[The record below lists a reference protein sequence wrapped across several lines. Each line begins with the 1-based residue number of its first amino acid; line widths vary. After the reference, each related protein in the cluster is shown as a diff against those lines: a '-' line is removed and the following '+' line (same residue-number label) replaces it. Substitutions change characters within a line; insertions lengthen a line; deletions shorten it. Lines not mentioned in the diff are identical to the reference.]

1 MRKSAVPE
9 GRALIKWLLVSAAVA
24 IAAAAGMFV
33 AYRMVRSPAP
43 PHFQALDITVV
54 PWGRSFVLQGAAG
67 QRRTLA
73 DFHGKVVMLTFGY
86 TRCRDVC
93 PATLALLGETMK
105 RMGADAERV
114 QGLFVTV
121 DPRRD
126 TPEVLS
132 RYVAAFHPSFL
143 GLYGDPEAIERTAR
157 EFKIFYG
164 ANPPGGD
171 EPYAVDHSGQ
181 VYLFDPVGRLRLLV
195 KPEASSPESIAH
207 DVRLLLAEATG

>member
-1 MRKSAVPE
+1 MTRTGK
-9 GRALIKWLLVSAAVA
+9 LVLSSTIVTMV
-24 IAAAAGMFV
+24 AAAGLFA

-43 PHFQALDITVV
+43 PRFQALDITGV
-54 PWGRSFVLQGAAG
+54 PWGRSFVLQDAAG

-86 TRCRDVC
+86 TRCPDVC

-105 RMGADAERV
+105 RMGTDAERV

-121 DPRRD
+121 DPTRD

-157 EFKIFYG
+157 EFKVFYS
-164 ANPPGGD
+164 ANPAGGD

-181 VYLFDPVGRLRLLV
+181 VYFFDPAGRLRLLV

-207 DVRLLLAEATG
+207 DVRLLLAEASG